1 MKTTHTP
8 KGWTVSHRGPSLG
21 PYRFR
26 VYDDGTGNI
35 IAEISDTDDANTTA
49 ASNARLIAAAPDLLA
64 ACEALHAEV
73 LAYLTAQNLHGEHNP
88 AMVAASAA
96 IAKAKGNK

>member
-8 KGWTVSHRGPSLG
+8 GPWKYEADKGYVLKCFIMTADFDEDTNSGSVIARTS
-21 PYRFR
+21 
-26 VYDDGTGNI
+26 DNI
-35 IAEISDTDDANTTA
+35 SEADAA
-49 ASNARLIAAAPDLLA
+49 LIAAAPDLLA

-88 AMVAASAA
+88 AMVAARAA
-96 IAKAKGNK
+96 IAKAKGEA